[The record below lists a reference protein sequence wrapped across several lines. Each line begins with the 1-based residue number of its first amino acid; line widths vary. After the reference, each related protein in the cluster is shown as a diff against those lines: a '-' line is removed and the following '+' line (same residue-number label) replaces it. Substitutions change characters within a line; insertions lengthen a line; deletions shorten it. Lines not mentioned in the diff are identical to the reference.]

1 MTDLP
6 YTDADLHHEAARQL
20 KNATEDPDFMGIGEQ
35 MDYTPI
41 QSSFVDPD
49 PEQGTKPLS
58 FRTWNQLSHGDFG
71 NAQRA
76 IDDLLGKAADVS
88 EWAVNLGAD
97 GLTPTAY
104 YIDIKNPDGSG
115 LTGRIHFAFRPD
127 IPDLEQHQITE
138 AIAGETQ
145 HITSPRPQQR

>member
-97 GLTPTAY
+97 GLQ
-104 YIDIKNPDGSG
+104 PDPRALDAGKS
-115 LTGRIHFAFRPD
+115 RIRVHFAFAPD
-127 IPDLEQHQITE
+127 ISDSDRADLIGQFAAFMTNSL
-138 AIAGETQ
+138 T
-145 HITSPRPQQR
+145 